1 MEKEINFTG
10 LNLTP
15 YSDISPDGQLSV
27 AEGIERHAGS
37 IRPVTIQGKTI
48 FEDVLT
54 SYDTLLYLH
63 STAAYNRFIILRE
76 MPHEGP
82 TVHFIEES
90 ERTLHQFYYLREGET
105 IHKITS
111 VGNTLI
117 LLLNTGLRYFLYNEG
132 RYKDLG
138 THIPFPKI
146 QFGLQGEVVNGASHS
161 YIEFKRE
168 GGYFGDFNWDD
179 INTWAMERAETIIGR
194 ANKLGYFVFP
204 FLVRYA
210 IRLYDGRSLINHSAP
225 VLMMPSSGNPF
236 VGFIT
241 YRKTATNDVG
251 LEYLNEIGVDLRTIF
266 SKLIYQVLDTNG
278 IESDWEDI
286 IESIDIYISH
296 PFDGIDRDNKIK
308 AFSNLRPDDGETI
321 VAKWKPLDPLPG
333 ESHREA
339 VDTLTKYYQKW
350 NLRKFMTMAYDDGY
364 SVYSSF
370 EEESLSRTIMLHS
383 KDQSIYTENIKQCGS
398 FYLIKSIKPGE
409 LAKPDAL
416 EEKIITFEEDYL
428 TNITL
433 KEAMTDDYLTHDTKI
448 ADICYTY
455 NSRLNLANIQRK
467 LFEGF
472 DPAILCCKANG
483 YIDYTPA
490 YRLATDNSY
499 ISEQYTDTN
508 DSTPVTVFT
517 RINENNKTIVT
528 KAESSRNVA
537 RTGFG
542 YYLFYPN
549 NFAYRM
555 NVEFEEGIGR
565 AVGLQQHMFINGG
578 VFFEGFSLDD
588 GNNQLI
594 PAKETENQIVAEPNK
609 IYTSEVNNPFYF
621 PLNGINTIGT
631 GTILG
636 LASITT
642 PLSQGQ
648 FGQFTLMAFCTDGN
662 YAMQVND
669 EGLYAGTP
677 PPMPR
682 DVCTNP
688 ASITQIAGEVIFVSA
703 RGAMSADGSI
713 IKCISDALNGVPEDT
728 GKMLPTD
735 LFQQCRVAYD
745 YAGRRIIFFSTT
757 NDESYVLSL
766 EDGTWSNGNF
776 GQIKT
781 VLNIYPYSYI
791 QLAVRGTIIQLN
803 TPYQYNGDTGLHTGR
818 VVTRPL
824 KLDSLQLKRL
834 HQFKLE
840 GIFKEPQQIKIFG
853 SQNGT
858 DWQLIGGTTRRRV
871 GNMCGRY
878 YKYYRFEIITSL
890 RETENISG
898 IRLEYDIRPES
909 RMR

>member
-15 YSDISPDGQLSV
+15 YSDISPDGQLSL
-27 AEGIERHAGS
+27 AEGIERHAAS
-37 IRPVTIQGKTI
+37 IRPVTLQGKTI
-48 FEDVLT
+48 FEDILT

-63 STAAYNRFIILRE
+63 STASYNRFIILRE

-90 ERTLHQFYYLREGET
+90 EGTLHQFYYLREGET
-105 IHKITS
+105 IHKVTS

-117 LLLNTGLRYFLYNEG
+117 LLLNTGLHYFLYNEG
-132 RYKDLG
+132 QYKDLG

-146 QFGLQGEVVNGASHS
+146 QFGLQAQYRMKYSSVHNKTYNSVRPGVFDWENITAEVMPKIEAAIARVNKDGMF
-161 YIEFKRE
+161 I
-168 GGYFGDFNWDD
+168 
-179 INTWAMERAETIIGR
+179 
-194 ANKLGYFVFP
+194 FP

-210 IRLYDGRSLINHSAP
+210 VRLYDGRSFVNHSAP
-225 VLMMPSSGNPF
+225 VLMIPSNGQPF
-236 VGFIT
+236 IAVRDEEE
-241 YRKTATNDVG
+241 YNDAHMLTSFRLWV
-251 LEYLNEIGVDLRTIF
+251 RTIV
-266 SKLIYQVLDTNG
+266 SSLVYQVIDTNG

-286 IESIDIYISH
+286 IESIDIFISH
-296 PFDGIDRDNKIK
+296 PFDGIDRE
-308 AFSNLRPDDGETI
+308 GECSI
-321 VAKWKPLDPLPG
+321 QDLDYNDFLVAKWNGGDGSSRAEYSQL
-333 ESHREA
+333 S
-339 VDTLTKYYQKW
+339 KYYQKW
-350 NLRKFMTMAYDDGY
+350 KLVDFFAMTYHSGLLPGGNWPVNLAYIPRKDKQLLA
-364 SVYSSF
+364 
-370 EEESLSRTIMLHS
+370 
-383 KDQSIYTENIKQCGS
+383 ENIKQCGS
-398 FYLIKSIKPGE
+398 FYLAKSIKPSE
-409 LAKPDAL
+409 LAKQDAL
-416 EEKIITFEEDYL
+416 EEKIISFEEDYL

-433 KEAMTDDYLTHDTKI
+433 KEAMSDDYLTHDTKI

-472 DPAILCCKANG
+472 DPAILCCKADG
-483 YIDYTPA
+483 YLDYTPG
-490 YRLATDNSY
+490 YWTSGTTY
-499 ISEQYTDTN
+499 EPEQFPDTN
-508 DSTPVTVFT
+508 DSTPIKTLT
-517 RINENNKTIVT
+517 SINENNKTIIVQSQ
-528 KAESSRNVA
+528 SSRNIA
-537 RTGFG
+537 RIGFG

-555 NVEFEEGIGR
+555 NIEFGTTNQAGSVAGLR
-565 AVGLQQHMFINGG
+565 NNLQQHMFINGG
-578 VFFEGFSLDD
+578 VFFEGFSMPEEV
-588 GNNQLI
+588 GYIIASQ
-594 PAKETENQIVAEPNK
+594 PTENQVVAEPNK

-631 GTILG
+631 GSILG
-636 LASITT
+636 LSSITT

-662 YAMQVND
+662 YALQVND

-677 PPMPR
+677 PPMQR

-688 ASITQIAGEVIFVSA
+688 DSITQIAGEVIFVSA

-728 GKMLPTD
+728 GKLLPTE

-745 YAGRRIIFFSTT
+745 YAGRRLIFFSTT
-757 NDESYVLSL
+757 NDESYILSL
-766 EDGTWSNGNF
+766 EDGTWSQGNF

-791 QLAVRGTIIQLN
+791 QLAVPGSIIQLN
-803 TPYQYNGDTGLHTGR
+803 TPYQYNADTGLHAGHLI
-818 VVTRPL
+818 TRPM

-840 GIFKEPQQIKIFG
+840 GIFNEPQQIKIYG
-853 SQNGT
+853 SQNGI
-858 DWQLIGGTTRRRV
+858 DWQLIGETNRRRV
-871 GNMCGRY
+871 GHMPGRY
-878 YKYYRFEIITSL
+878 YKYYRFEIVTNL

>member
-117 LLLNTGLRYFLYNEG
+117 LLLNTGIRYFLYNEG

-146 QFGLQGEVVNGASHS
+146 QFGLQASTS
-161 YIEFKRE
+161 RDLYTGVYTSFERE
-168 GGYFGDFNWDD
+168 SLGGYKWDEITID
-179 INTWAMERAETIIGR
+179 VLSKIETSISDTYKKGM
-194 ANKLGYFVFP
+194 FVFP

-210 IRLYDGRSLINHSAP
+210 VRLYDGRSFTNHSAP
-225 VLMMPSSGNPF
+225 VLMMPSSGQPF
-236 VGFIT
+236 VGIRHSQT
-241 YRKTATNDVG
+241 YNDRGEEVSFK
-251 LEYLNEIGVDLRTIF
+251 LYLAPIV
-266 SKLIYQVLDTNG
+266 SKLIYQFIDTDSINN
-278 IESDWEDI
+278 DWNDI
-286 IESIDIYISH
+286 IESIDIFISH
-296 PFDGIDRDNKIK
+296 PFDGIDRNENVSIK
-308 AFSNLRPDDGETI
+308 TPYNMADDII
-321 VAKWKPLDPLPG
+321 VAKANSTMTVVK
-333 ESHREA
+333 
-339 VDTLTKYYQKW
+339 TYYQKW
-350 NLRKFMTMAYDDGY
+350 NYLDLHAILRLHEYDTKDTKY
-364 SVYSSF
+364 INIP
-370 EEESLSRTIMLHS
+370 RTDPSTYIN
-383 KDQSIYTENIKQCGS
+383 NIRQCGN

-409 LAKPDAL
+409 LEEPDAL
-416 EEKIITFEEDYL
+416 EEKVVSFEENYL
-428 TNITL
+428 SNIIYKDAL
-433 KEAMTDDYLTHDTKI
+433 TDDYLTHDTKI

-472 DPAILCCKANG
+472 DPAILCCKADG
-483 YIDYTPA
+483 YIQCE
-490 YRLATDNSY
+490 
-499 ISEQYTDTN
+499 SEYNEDGSFSQTNYTDTN
-508 DSTPVTVFT
+508 DSTPVKAITF
-517 RINENNKTIVT
+517 INENSKTIVT

-555 NVEFEEGIGR
+555 NIEFGEANQGGGVAGR
-565 AVGLQQHMFINGG
+565 RNSLQQHMFINGG
-578 VFFEGFSLDD
+578 VFFEGFSMPEEVGYIIASQPTD
-588 GNNQLI
+588 
-594 PAKETENQIVAEPNK
+594 NQIVAEPNK

-662 YAMQVND
+662 YALQVND

-677 PPMPR
+677 PPMQR

-688 ASITQIAGEVIFVSA
+688 DSITQIAGEVIFVSA

-713 IKCISDALNGVPEDT
+713 IKCISEALNGVPEDT

-781 VLNIYPYSYI
+781 VLNVYPYSYI

-803 TPYQYNGDTGLHTGR
+803 APYQYNGDTGLHTGR

-890 RETENISG
+890 GETENISG
-898 IRLEYDIRPES
+898 IRLEYDVRPES